1 MWKLNS
7 ILQQPRCQRGNL
19 KNLET
24 KENGNITYQNLWDSA
39 KAVLGRTP
47 CQKLRRA
54 K

>member
-47 CQKLRRA
+47 RQKLRRA